1 VPLWSNRGEN
11 DYNTSNSSVSKEI
24 ANGSHGIL
32 FGDMPPNWISISG
45 PKLTLCLVNKLVSS
59 AKKITE
65 YSFVYEGG
73 LPGPFG
79 IDKNALSNAVKF
91 NPIDKV
97 CLSCTSCDLLL
108 VSPGSV

>member
-1 VPLWSNRGEN
+1 MPLWSNRGEN

-59 AKKITE
+59 ANKITE

-73 LPGPFG
+73 VPGPFG
-79 IDKNALSNAVKF
+79 VDKNALSNAVKF
-91 NPIDKV
+91 A
-97 CLSCTSCDLLL
+97 SSAE
-108 VSPGSV
+108 SVGDFRLK